1 MKNTIF
7 ESAIASIEEVP
18 SDNFKHPFLTI
29 AKFVFADDKGNVNG
43 QGIEVEDFPAVALSA
58 IDMPVKMKFTGR
70 GPENHTGSVPIGH
83 IKTMDSTAEDGV
95 NKLIATAVL
104 YADEFPEEI
113 TFLKDTFASGHAPG
127 ISWELAYKDSV
138 VKEGIEWLK
147 SIVTKAA
154 TFVRTPAY
162 GSRTHLM
169 ALASSNENSLVDLA
183 REILA
188 QANVSPD
195 TQDNEGGNNVTEE
208 ELKKLQEKM
217 QAEAASKDSEIA
229 RLTALL
235 SDKDGEIQKLSDEVG
250 TMKQAALVETRTQQ
264 IVAAGIPLEADAE
277 KLTKKKSFWASL
289 TEDAFNEY
297 LSDLVAAK
305 QSAAVATA
313 SAASNGEGLPRMS
326 VSTVESIDI
335 GTLKNGLK
343 SLSRNS

>member
-7 ESAIASIEEVP
+7 ESAIASIEEIP
-18 SDNFKHPFLTI
+18 SNNFKHPFLTV
-29 AKFVFADDKGNVNG
+29 AEFVFADDKGNVNG
-43 QGIEVEDFPAVALSA
+43 QGIELEDFPAVALSA

-70 GPENHTGSVPIGH
+70 GTESHTGSVPIGH
-83 IKTMDSTAEDGV
+83 IKTMDIVAEDGI

-113 TFLKDTFASGHAPG
+113 TFLKDAFASGLAPG
-127 ISWELAYKDSV
+127 ISWELAYKDSI

-169 ALASSNENSLVDLA
+169 ALASSDEGSLIELA

-188 QANVSPD
+188 QANVSND
-195 TQDNEGGNNVTEE
+195 DKGGNNVTEE

-217 QAEAASKDSEIA
+217 QAEAASKDSEIT
-229 RLTALL
+229 RLTTLL
-235 SDKDGEIQKLSDEVG
+235 GEKDGEIQKLSDEVG
-250 TMKQAALVETRTQQ
+250 TMKQAALIETRTQQ

-277 KLTKKKSFWASL
+277 KLTKKKGFWASL

-313 SAASNGEGLPRMS
+313 SAAGNGEGLPRMS
-326 VSTVESIDI
+326 VTTDTIDF

-343 SLSRNS
+343 SLSRNSQ